1 MPDVQVLRDSGMD
14 IDSMSAD
21 QQAAIQRLDQNEVD
35 TLARIR
41 NKLNE
46 GGDDVSG
53 HAMSRAG
60 DGGFVW

>member
-1 MPDVQVLRDSGMD
+1 MPDVQVLKDSGMD

-21 QQAAIQRLDQNEVD
+21 EQAAIQRLDQDEVD

-41 NKLNE
+41 SKLNN
-46 GGDDVSG
+46 GADDVSG